1 MMKKRLL
8 LLVASLT
15 VFSVSAN
22 AAVVLTVD
30 LTVLNQITISAT
42 SGASSATTSGSDTTG
57 VYLASIF
64 DGAFPASIIDTLIGG
79 DLTSAANG
87 SDGTPLLFT
96 STFTVGDGLNVWS
109 YTDDTTSD
117 FIAGEV
123 AFSGSATWDIDG
135 AAYTSLLAGS
145 AGGDVYAFA
154 DDDGDLANAMIIGQW
169 ERATPIPVPAAV
181 WLLGSALLGL
191 RVFSRKR

>member
-1 MMKKRLL
+1 MKKRLL
-8 LLVASLT
+8 LLFTSLT

-30 LTVLNQITISAT
+30 LTVLNQITIAAT
-42 SGASSATTSGSDTTG
+42 AGASSATTSGSDTTG
-57 VYLASIF
+57 VYLTSIF
-64 DGAFPASIIDTLIGG
+64 DSPFPSGIVDTLVSG

-87 SDGTPLLFT
+87 SDGTPAIFT
-96 STFTVGDGLNVWS
+96 SGFTLGDGLNIWS
-109 YTDDTTSD
+109 YTNDATSD

-123 AFSGSATWDIDG
+123 AFSGSATWDIDPD
-135 AAYTSLLAGS
+135 AYASLLAGP

-154 DDDGDLANAMIIGQW
+154 DDDGDVAGAMIIGQW

-191 RVFSRKR
+191 RVVSRKK

>member
-1 MMKKRLL
+1 MKKRLL
-8 LLVASLT
+8 LLLTALT

-30 LTVLNQITISAT
+30 LTVLNQITITAT
-42 SGASSATTSGSDTTG
+42 DGASSVTTSGSDTTG
-57 VYLASIF
+57 VYLTSIF
-64 DGAFPASIIDTLIGG
+64 DSPFPTGIIDTLISG

-87 SDGTPLLFT
+87 SDGTPAIFT
-96 STFTVGDGLNVWS
+96 SGFTPGDGLNIWS
-109 YTDDTTSD
+109 YTDDPTSD
-117 FIAGEV
+117 FIAGEI
-123 AFSGSATWDIDG
+123 AFSGSATWEIG
-135 AAYTSLLAGS
+135 ADAYASLLAGP

-154 DDDGDLANAMIIGQW
+154 DDDGDLAGAMIIGEW

-191 RVFSRKR
+191 RAFSVKK